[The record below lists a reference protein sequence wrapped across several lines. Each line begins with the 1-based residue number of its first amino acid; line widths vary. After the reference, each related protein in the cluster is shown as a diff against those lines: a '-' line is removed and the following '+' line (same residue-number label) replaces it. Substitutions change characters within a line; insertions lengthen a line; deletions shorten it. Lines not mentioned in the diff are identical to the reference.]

1 MSLHPLP
8 VPTRQEAVAMTS
20 RPLSR
25 GLYTAALALFAIGA
39 LTFIVGLFVD
49 PHRVWRAFHADW
61 LFFATLSSAGVVF
74 VAVQR
79 ITTARWSREIIRLL
93 EGYVAFLPVAFVFLL
108 LTVLVG
114 KNHVFPWTH
123 EAYPVPEK
131 AVYFDPTFF
140 TLRVTAIFLIIT
152 LLSLWYIY
160 TSVRLDVGMNPEW
173 KGTSWADGIRA
184 RMRRGF
190 GEERREIHSTHSRQG
205 TLAVCLLIAFAFGW
219 SVLSWDL
226 SMGLSLHFQ
235 SALYGWWF
243 FMGGWLNALGLFT
256 LLVMWWRRHLGAYEL
271 IKEVHFHDLGK
282 LVFAF
287 TAFWGYLT
295 FGQYLVIWY
304 GNMGEETHFMRLR
317 LISPWKYITVTSVV
331 LVFAFPFFGLL
342 SRAAKVFLPTLAF
355 FVIASLTGM
364 WLMRYIEVYPSTYG
378 EIASAPFGLWEL
390 GVLLLYVGA
399 WGWVYAHFMDA
410 FPRVRA
416 TLLTSPYRDEVQ
428 IPVDP
433 ETMEPLPAHE

>member
-1 MSLHPLP
+1 MSLHPQP
-8 VPTRQEAVAMTS
+8 VITRQEAVAMTS

-25 GLYTAALALFAIGA
+25 SVYTATLVLFVVGA
-39 LTFIVGLFVD
+39 LTFVVGLFVD
-49 PHRVWRAFHADW
+49 PYRVWRAFHADW
-61 LFFATLSSAGVVF
+61 LLFATFSSAGVVF
-74 VAVQR
+74 VGVQR
-79 ITTARWSREIIRLL
+79 ITTARWSREIIRFL
-93 EGYVAFLPVAFVFLL
+93 EGFVAFLPVALVFLL
-108 LTVLVG
+108 LTVLAG
-114 KNHVFPWTH
+114 KNYVFPWTH

-131 AVYFDPTFF
+131 ATYFDPTFF
-140 TLRVTAIFLIIT
+140 TLRVIGVFTLIT
-152 LLSLWYIY
+152 VMSLWYIY
-160 TSVRLDVGMNPEW
+160 TSLRLDVGMNPEW
-173 KGTSWADGIRA
+173 KGAPWADGILA
-184 RMRRGF
+184 RMRAGF
-190 GEERREIHSTHSRQG
+190 RDERREIHSTHSKQG
-205 TLAVCLLIAFAFGW
+205 KLAVWLALLFGFGW
-219 SVLSWDL
+219 SVLAWDL

-243 FMGGWLNALGLFT
+243 FMGGWVNALAAFT
-256 LLVMWWRRHLGAYEL
+256 LLTMWWRRYLGAYEL

-304 GNMGEETHFMRLR
+304 GNLGEETHFMRLR
-317 LISPWKYITVTSVV
+317 LIAPWKAITLTSVT

-342 SRAAKVFLPTLAF
+342 SRAAKVFLPTMAF
-355 FVIASLTGM
+355 FALASIGGM

-378 EIASAPFGLWEL
+378 EVASAPFGLWEI
-390 GVLLLYVGA
+390 GVLLLYLGA
-399 WGWVYAHFMDA
+399 WGWTYAKFMDA

-428 IPVDP
+428 VPVDP

>member
-1 MSLHPLP
+1 MSHHPLP
-8 VPTRQEAVAMTS
+8 VITRQQAIAMTS
-20 RPLSR
+20 RPIAAR
-25 GLYTAALALFAIGA
+25 LYTAMLVLLVIGA
-39 LTFIVGLFVD
+39 IVFVVGLFVAPD
-49 PHRVWRAFHADW
+49 RVWRAFHANW
-61 LFFATLSSAGVVF
+61 LFFAALSSAGVTF

-79 ITTARWSREIIRLL
+79 ITTARWSREVIRLL

-108 LTVLVG
+108 LIVLLG
-114 KNHVFPWTH
+114 KNHIFPWTH

-131 AVYFDPTFF
+131 ALYFGPVFF
-140 TLRVTAIFLIIT
+140 TIRVIVIFGLITA
-152 LLSLWYIY
+152 LSLWYIH
-160 TSVRLDVGMNPEW
+160 TCLRLDVGMNPDW
-173 KGTSWADGIRA
+173 KGSTWFEGWRA

-190 GEERREIHSTHSRQG
+190 GEERREIHSTHTKQG
-205 TLAVCLLIAFAFGW
+205 RLAIWVVIAFAFGW

-243 FMGGWLNALGLFT
+243 FMGSWLNALALFA
-256 LLVMWWRRHLGAYEL
+256 LLTMWWRRHLDAYEL

-304 GNMGEETHFMRLR
+304 GNMPEETHFMRLR
-317 LISPWKYITVTSVV
+317 LISPWKEITVASVV

-342 SRAAKVFLPTLAF
+342 SRKTKVVLPWLTF
-355 FVIASLTGM
+355 FALCSLVGM

-378 EIASAPFGLWEL
+378 EVAAAPFGLWEI
-390 GVLLLYVGA
+390 GVTLLYVGA
-399 WGWVYAHFMDA
+399 WGWTYARFMDA

-416 TLLTSPYRDEVQ
+416 TLLTSPYRDQVQ
-428 IPVDP
+428 VPYDP
-433 ETMEPLPAHE
+433 ETLETLPAHE